1 MEMIVLLTEQQLRCL
16 KTGKR
21 IRGSLGLGRTSTGEM
36 VIDFCQYRKNGAKPR
51 NDQTLLTLPHG
62 WIRKSAQR
70 YKLRLSI
77 PDNLGEYRVAELLKQ
92 EISEGCCFL
101 RALGQIMDVA

>member
-1 MEMIVLLTEQQLRCL
+1 MDYKIVLTEQQLKCL

-21 IRGSLGLGRTSTGEM
+21 IPGSLFMERTSDGRI
-36 VIDFCQYRKNGAKPR
+36 VVCFYQYRKNRARHR

-70 YKLRLSI
+70 YKLHLSV
-77 PDNLGEYRVAELLKQ
+77 PDNLGEHRVAELLEQ
-92 EISEGCCFL
+92 ENREGCTFL
-101 RALGQIMDVA
+101 KALGQIMEVS

>member
-1 MEMIVLLTEQQLRCL
+1 MEFLIILTEQQLKCL

-21 IRGSLGLGRTSTGEM
+21 IPGSLFMERASDGEM
-36 VIDFCQYRKNGAKPR
+36 VVGFYQYHRNRARRR

-70 YKLRLSI
+70 YKLHLSV
-77 PDNLGEYRVAELLKQ
+77 PDNLGEYRVAELL
-92 EISEGCCFL
+92 ELENREGCAFL
-101 RALGQIMDVA
+101 KALGQIMEVS